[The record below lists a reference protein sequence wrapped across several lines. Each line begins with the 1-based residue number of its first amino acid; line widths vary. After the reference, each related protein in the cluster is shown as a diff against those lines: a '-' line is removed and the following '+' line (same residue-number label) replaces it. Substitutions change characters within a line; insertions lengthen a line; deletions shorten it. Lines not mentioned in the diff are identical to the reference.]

1 MLTDRAPPRR
11 RQNVLRLFYLCGK
24 IRIFCQPAG
33 YILVERKMRKQKNN
47 INSIAAQAKSPLALH
62 QRARFFERFEKKGCV
77 VVRQQAAVFIEE
89 IGDELIC
96 RQ

>member
-1 MLTDRAPPRR
+1 MLTDRAPPGEDKMFFAF
-11 RQNVLRLFYLCGK
+11 FYLSGK
-24 IRIFCQPAG
+24 IRIFCQQAG
-33 YILVERKMRKQKNN
+33 DILVERKMRKQRNN

-89 IGDELIC
+89 TRDELMC